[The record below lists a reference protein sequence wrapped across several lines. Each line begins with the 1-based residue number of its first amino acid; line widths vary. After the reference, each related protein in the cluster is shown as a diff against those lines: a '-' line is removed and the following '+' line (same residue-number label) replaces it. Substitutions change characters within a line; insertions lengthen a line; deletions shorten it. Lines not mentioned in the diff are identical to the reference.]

1 MDTAHAAPEEKI
13 AHELVDAA
21 MWAPSVHDTRPWR
34 FGIRGSTISM
44 YADGDRRL
52 TAADPYGR
60 EMLISCGAALYTL
73 CLATRQS
80 GRRPE
85 VRIMPDPEEPCL
97 VAEVDIGPPHATT
110 AEERRMHEQ
119 IKRRRGHRGGFR
131 PGGLPPGLLQ
141 ALRGQAYAERV
152 SLRIAADPRVCAA
165 LSALTD
171 AAEQIQRQDP
181 AYAAEAARWACAL
194 GDTRGDEGT
203 DEGGSRGAIDP
214 GYSARDV
221 TPDRH
226 WGPSSGDRQS
236 AAGVVALLAT
246 CEDGRRDWLR
256 AGRALQRILLCAAG
270 HDVSAAFHAP
280 ALEVPELR
288 EFIRGRFCDASYPQ
302 MILRLGLVLPRSES
316 VRRSPTELTRGAL

>member
-1 MDTAHAAPEEKI
+1 MH
-13 AHELVDAA
+13 
-21 MWAPSVHDTRPWR
+21 
-34 FGIRGSTISM
+34 
-44 YADGDRRL
+44 ADGDRRL

-85 VRIMPDPEEPCL
+85 VRIMPDPEEPGL

-141 ALRGQAYAERV
+141 ALRGQAYAEHV

-165 LSALTD
+165 LAALTEPPPSRSS
-171 AAEQIQRQDP
+171 ARTPRTRRRRP
-181 AYAAEAARWACAL
+181 A
-194 GDTRGDEGT
+194 G
-203 DEGGSRGAIDP
+203 RGAGRPGATRARTRAGHGALDP

-221 TPDRH
+221 APDRH
-226 WGPSSGDRQS
+226 WGPSGGDRQS
-236 AAGVVALLAT
+236 AAGVVALLTT

-302 MILRLGLVLPRSES
+302 MILRLGLVLPRSEA
-316 VRRSPTELTRGAL
+316 VRHSPTELTRGAL